1 MRKIFIAKFIKKY
14 ILNLSI
20 NQRRTILLIFDSSL
34 ILFSVFITK
43 ILMANTLN
51 NLDISNILGD
61 TLFLIVVGLPLYLFT
76 GQYKGLSRY
85 VGSKSLYRL
94 ALRNLIIIT
103 IFFLYQSLEGSIFNS
118 LKSSIICWLSLTS
131 ISGFIRF
138 GLRDLLLK
146 ITIFPGSNLRNVVI
160 YGTGAESVQLFA
172 SLRLSQ
178 KYNIAYFVD
187 DNPLVLERFL
197 YDVKIISSAELGKI
211 APTVDQVLLGSP
223 FESL

>member
-1 MRKIFIAKFIKKY
+1 
-14 ILNLSI
+14 
-20 NQRRTILLIFDSSL
+20 
-34 ILFSVFITK
+34 
-43 ILMANTLN
+43 
-51 NLDISNILGD
+51 LDISNILGD

-146 ITIFPGSNLRNVVI
+146 ITIFPG
-160 YGTGAESVQLFA
+160 
-172 SLRLSQ
+172 
-178 KYNIAYFVD
+178 
-187 DNPLVLERFL
+187 
-197 YDVKIISSAELGKI
+197 
-211 APTVDQVLLGSP
+211 
-223 FESL
+223 